1 MAVGTGTAIAIGAGA
16 SLLGGMMGA
25 NAASDAART
34 QAGAARYAADLQKQ
48 MYDQQRADLEP
59 WRQTGTKYLG
69 EMDRSM
75 GDLTRS
81 FSMNDFQA
89 DPGYDFRMKEAM
101 KALETSASARGKLG
115 SGATMKALL
124 ERSQDLASGEYQN
137 AYNRF
142 TNDQSNRFNRLASMA
157 GIGQTATSQLGQAGQ
172 NYATNAG
179 DAAMSGAN
187 AQAAGIIGSSNA
199 INSGISQ
206 GMNWYSMN
214 QMLQNMGKGGA

>member
-1 MAVGTGTAIAIGAGA
+1 MSWVAVAVGGA
-16 SLLGGMMGA
+16 SVVSGIMGA
-25 NAASDAART
+25 NAASSAAST
-34 QAGAARYAADLQKQ
+34 QAGAARYAADIEKQ
-48 MYDQQRADLEP
+48 IYDQQRADQMP
-59 WRQTGTKYLG
+59 WRDAGVKYLG
-69 EMDRSM
+69 ELDRNM

-124 ERSQDLASGEYQN
+124 ERSQNLASEEYGS

-157 GIGQTATSQLGQAGQ
+157 GVGQSATNQMGQAGQ
-172 NYATNAG
+172 SYAKGAG
-179 DAAMSGAN
+179 DAAMNGAN
-187 AQAAGIIGSSNA
+187 AQAAGIVGQSNA
-199 INSGISQ
+199 VTGAVGQ
-206 GMNWYSMN
+206 GMNTWMQMQMMN
-214 QMLQNMGKGGA
+214 RMFPQAGG